1 MQQADWWEKIIL
13 RIPSLWGVLE
23 NNPADYKEKKDETG
37 SVLSDAVGVQL
48 CDINLWAQSES
59 TDDWWYFAWRSFPH
73 TLWCCLQKP
82 RPRCPARIHKVC
94 QVKFETSLHV
104 AKHKSINDL
113 TEWVC
118 STHLNTCVFCFYRF
132 NFRGFRWLQA
142 MIFAIDEIN
151 NSSTLLPNTTL
162 GYRIFDTCN
171 TVSKALEATLS
182 FVAQNKIDSLNLDE
196 FCNCTDHIPA
206 TIAVVGAAGSAVSTA
221 VANLLG
227 LFYIP
232 QVSIITTSIL
242 PSVNLKTE

>member
-1 MQQADWWEKIIL
+1 M
-13 RIPSLWGVLE
+13 P
-23 NNPADYKEKKDETG
+23 
-37 SVLSDAVGVQL
+37 
-48 CDINLWAQSES
+48 NLLYP
-59 TDDWWYFAWRSFPH
+59 DR
-73 TLWCCLQKP
+73 
-82 RPRCPARIHKVC
+82 
-94 QVKFETSLHV
+94 
-104 AKHKSINDL
+104 
-113 TEWVC
+113 VC
-118 STHLNTCVFCFYRF
+118 SSRF

-151 NSSTLLPNTTL
+151 NSSTLLPNITL

-221 VANLLG
+221 VANLLS

-232 QVSIITTSIL
+232 QV
-242 PSVNLKTE
+242 

>member
-1 MQQADWWEKIIL
+1 
-13 RIPSLWGVLE
+13 
-23 NNPADYKEKKDETG
+23 
-37 SVLSDAVGVQL
+37 
-48 CDINLWAQSES
+48 
-59 TDDWWYFAWRSFPH
+59 
-73 TLWCCLQKP
+73 
-82 RPRCPARIHKVC
+82 
-94 QVKFETSLHV
+94 
-104 AKHKSINDL
+104 
-113 TEWVC
+113 
-118 STHLNTCVFCFYRF
+118 
-132 NFRGFRWLQA
+132 

-151 NSSTLLPNTTL
+151 NSSDLLPNITL

-232 QVSIITTSIL
+232 QVSLTKHFTCILKMLSTINVHSIKYL
-242 PSVNLKTE
+242 IGLLDDVLSPT

>member
-1 MQQADWWEKIIL
+1 
-13 RIPSLWGVLE
+13 
-23 NNPADYKEKKDETG
+23 
-37 SVLSDAVGVQL
+37 
-48 CDINLWAQSES
+48 
-59 TDDWWYFAWRSFPH
+59 
-73 TLWCCLQKP
+73 
-82 RPRCPARIHKVC
+82 
-94 QVKFETSLHV
+94 
-104 AKHKSINDL
+104 
-113 TEWVC
+113 
-118 STHLNTCVFCFYRF
+118 
-132 NFRGFRWLQA
+132 

-151 NSSTLLPNTTL
+151 NSSTLLPNITL

-232 QVSIITTSIL
+232 QVSEIIITSIL
-242 PSVNLKTE
+242 HLSHDLKTEQILYSENDGHIQLICCGSYLVEEKQQLMDNVFLIKMTKP

>member
-1 MQQADWWEKIIL
+1 M
-13 RIPSLWGVLE
+13 PSTRL
-23 NNPADYKEKKDETG
+23 NP
-37 SVLSDAVGVQL
+37 
-48 CDINLWAQSES
+48 
-59 TDDWWYFAWRSFPH
+59 
-73 TLWCCLQKP
+73 CL
-82 RPRCPARIHKVC
+82 V
-94 QVKFETSLHV
+94 
-104 AKHKSINDL
+104 
-113 TEWVC
+113 
-118 STHLNTCVFCFYRF
+118 CFYRF

-151 NSSTLLPNTTL
+151 NSSTLLPNITL

-232 QVSIITTSIL
+232 QVSNRTVAILVSHQYSTSVMALKLGLGIIQKSMRYPLKNDDTSNNTSTL
-242 PSVNLKTE
+242 

>member
-1 MQQADWWEKIIL
+1 MSWQNEFPQL
-13 RIPSLWGVLE
+13 
-23 NNPADYKEKKDETG
+23 NP
-37 SVLSDAVGVQL
+37 
-48 CDINLWAQSES
+48 
-59 TDDWWYFAWRSFPH
+59 
-73 TLWCCLQKP
+73 CL
-82 RPRCPARIHKVC
+82 
-94 QVKFETSLHV
+94 
-104 AKHKSINDL
+104 
-113 TEWVC
+113 VC
-118 STHLNTCVFCFYRF
+118 SCRF

-151 NSSTLLPNTTL
+151 NSSTLLPNITL

-232 QVSIITTSIL
+232 QVNKITTTSIL
-242 PSVNLKTE
+242 RLSHDPNAVNITCRLWILSYTLNFLWLMLVCTGKACMMCTFWIS

>member
-1 MQQADWWEKIIL
+1 MKKCNLFWVVLDLVWTTRFTHKLFNTEFSIL
-13 RIPSLWGVLE
+13 
-23 NNPADYKEKKDETG
+23 
-37 SVLSDAVGVQL
+37 
-48 CDINLWAQSES
+48 
-59 TDDWWYFAWRSFPH
+59 
-73 TLWCCLQKP
+73 
-82 RPRCPARIHKVC
+82 
-94 QVKFETSLHV
+94 
-104 AKHKSINDL
+104 
-113 TEWVC
+113 
-118 STHLNTCVFCFYRF
+118 YRF

-151 NSSTLLPNTTL
+151 NSSVLLPNITL

-196 FCNCTDHIPA
+196 FCNCTDHIPS

-232 QVSIITTSIL
+232 QVGICTLCQQHITSPYCT
-242 PSVNLKTE
+242 

>member
-1 MQQADWWEKIIL
+1 MGPIREHRWWVTFCLEVFFPYTSVFPPKIKTL
-13 RIPSLWGVLE
+13 LLDL
-23 NNPADYKEKKDETG
+23 NPQNASG
-37 SVLSDAVGVQL
+37 STWDQFIGNQ
-48 CDINLWAQSES
+48 IW
-59 TDDWWYFAWRSFPH
+59 
-73 TLWCCLQKP
+73 
-82 RPRCPARIHKVC
+82 IHK
-94 QVKFETSLHV
+94 LHTV
-104 AKHKSINDL
+104 RCVVNALSPCLI
-113 TEWVC
+113 C
-118 STHLNTCVFCFYRF
+118 SYRF

-151 NSSTLLPNTTL
+151 NSSTLLPNITL
-162 GYRIFDTCN
+162 GYKIFDTCN

-232 QVSIITTSIL
+232 QVNNISTNTPAKWQKS
-242 PSVNLKTE
+242 